1 MLDKQKF
8 DEIMGDRSLSIQ
20 ERFDKLDLEEL
31 KSDFSY
37 GLDPVCQMEE
47 LEEDEDLEE
56 ILTPAKEE
64 PEENWWETEEAKVI
78 DEMHRDAMGNYDCW
92 EGDEYYQ
99 KVKAAGFPFGED
111 RNPGWWWKLEYD
123 WC

>member
-37 GLDPVCQMEE
+37 GLDPVC
-47 LEEDEDLEE
+47 
-56 ILTPAKEE
+56 
-64 PEENWWETEEAKVI
+64 
-78 DEMHRDAMGNYDCW
+78 
-92 EGDEYYQ
+92 
-99 KVKAAGFPFGED
+99 
-111 RNPGWWWKLEYD
+111 
-123 WC
+123 